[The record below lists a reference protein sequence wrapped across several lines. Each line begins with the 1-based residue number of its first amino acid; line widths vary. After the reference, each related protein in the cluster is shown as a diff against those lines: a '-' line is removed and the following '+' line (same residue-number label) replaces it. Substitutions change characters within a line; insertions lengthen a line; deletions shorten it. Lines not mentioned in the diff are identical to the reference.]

1 MGRFGIFVRLALA
14 GLPVWPAALPAP
26 TAAAQFD
33 QLPAILNAL
42 ADRTQQYYDRFVSI
56 ICTESVQQ
64 QELKSNLA
72 PTGKPRV
79 TVFELSV
86 SRSTDEGR
94 ESDFRVERALQ
105 SVNGRQARPNQQPGC
120 TDPKTGTP
128 EPLAF
133 LLKANQA
140 DYHFKSIDESSGAL
154 DPARRGPPGTRT
166 LEFTEREV
174 GRPRISWKGN
184 CFNADGAGHAG
195 TLWYDPATY
204 DVRQVTI
211 RLAKP
216 FQVPVPSASFGLQ
229 PPIRVERWE
238 TTLRFARVKFS
249 QPDESAL
256 LPQSI
261 ETLTVFRG
269 APSFRTRQELSN
281 YRRFLAEASI
291 RTSTF

>member
-14 GLPVWPAALPAP
+14 SLPVWPAALPAP

-56 ICTESVQQ
+56 ICTESVRQ

-72 PTGKPRV
+72 PTGRPRV

-86 SRSTDEGR
+86 SRSADAGR
-94 ESDFRVERALQ
+94 ESDFRVERVLQ

-133 LLKANQA
+133 LLQTNQA
-140 DYHFKSIDESSGAL
+140 GYHFKLIDEASGGAVGS
-154 DPARRGPPGTRT
+154 ARRGPPGTRM

-184 CFNADGAGHAG
+184 CFDADGGGHTG
-195 TLWYDPATY
+195 TLWYDAATY

-211 RLAKP
+211 QLAKP
-216 FQVPVPSASFGLQ
+216 FHVPVP
-229 PPIRVERWE
+229 
-238 TTLRFARVKFS
+238 
-249 QPDESAL
+249 
-256 LPQSI
+256 
-261 ETLTVFRG
+261 
-269 APSFRTRQELSN
+269 
-281 YRRFLAEASI
+281 
-291 RTSTF
+291 